1 MTFSSHALLW
11 LAGLATVGALA
22 QNPSTKTDPQKHTP
36 PPTTTPSQTMPSSM
50 SHALL
55 DDLIGADVV
64 FDHAGADMDKTTK
77 KEAKEEGKKGK
88 VKDVV
93 ISTADGKIAGLA
105 VTGGEIGDRTI
116 LVPGMSATCN
126 IVDKKPCYFM
136 KMTKAELDGRPE
148 FDAKKAEKEG
158 LDREVDKLRGTSSA
172 SDVVRHEKESPEP
185 GVPDKDKYKNAPMGA
200 MAYVL
205 GTGLKGCEINATDKH
220 FGKVRDAAVDL
231 HNNMVSYL
239 LVSHGGVG
247 TVGDT
252 VFLVPFSA
260 ATWMREDDK
269 NVLKISKT
277 VDEAKTAPEY
287 KKPDQGVL
295 SPEQMR
301 SADAFWGKRPGP

>member
-1 MTFSSHALLW
+1 MTFSSHSLLW
-11 LAGLATVGALA
+11 LAGLATVGALV
-22 QNPSTKTDPQKHTP
+22 QDPSKKTEPQKHAP
-36 PPTTTPSQTMPSSM
+36 PPSPTMTSNM

-55 DDLIGADVV
+55 DELIGADVV
-64 FDHAGADMDKTTK
+64 FDRAGADMDKETK

-93 ISTADGKIAGLA
+93 ISTTDGKIAGLA

-116 LVPGMSATCN
+116 LVPGTSAMCSM
-126 IVDKKPCYFM
+126 VDKKPCYFM

-158 LDREVDKLRGTSSA
+158 LDREMDKLRGA
-172 SDVVRHEKESPEP
+172 SKESPEA
-185 GVPDKDKYKNAPMGA
+185 GVPDKDKSHNAPMGA
-200 MAYVL
+200 MAWVL
-205 GTGLKGCEINATDKH
+205 GSNLKGCEINASDKH

-231 HNNMVSYL
+231 RGNMVSYL

-252 VFLVPFSA
+252 VFLLPFSA

-269 NVLKISKT
+269 TVLKISKT

-287 KKPDQGVL
+287 KKPEQGVL